1 MGDSTMSEKATIGL
15 KEIAKRIGVC
25 YETSRRWAN
34 EGRLP
39 VFKLNGV
46 GRWRAFTEDVD
57 AYIEKHKNEAA
68 AWSSS

>member
-1 MGDSTMSEKATIGL
+1 
-15 KEIAKRIGVC
+15 
-25 YETSRRWAN
+25 
-34 EGRLP
+34 
-39 VFKLNGV
+39 V

>member
-1 MGDSTMSEKATIGL
+1 
-15 KEIAKRIGVC
+15 
-25 YETSRRWAN
+25 
-34 EGRLP
+34 